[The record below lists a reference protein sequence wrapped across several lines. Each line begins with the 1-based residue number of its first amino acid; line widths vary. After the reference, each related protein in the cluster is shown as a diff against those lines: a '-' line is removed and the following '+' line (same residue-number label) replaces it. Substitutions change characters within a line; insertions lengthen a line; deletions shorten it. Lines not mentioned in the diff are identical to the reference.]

1 MGSFLQFLIYDAIA
15 RFECEN
21 RFRDEGWLISN
32 AVFLQALWSGAHAH
46 ICSVCVGCCTVRIRC
61 LSSEHLN
68 RTSDI
73 QSLASIFYCEVCCST
88 VILHS
93 TITYL
98 LDCNV
103 EYMPVYI
110 VHASPAMNYFCTFMI
125 SYQ

>member
-15 RFECEN
+15 RFECED

-68 RTSDI
+68 
-73 QSLASIFYCEVCCST
+73 
-88 VILHS
+88 
-93 TITYL
+93 
-98 LDCNV
+98 
-103 EYMPVYI
+103 
-110 VHASPAMNYFCTFMI
+110 
-125 SYQ
+125 